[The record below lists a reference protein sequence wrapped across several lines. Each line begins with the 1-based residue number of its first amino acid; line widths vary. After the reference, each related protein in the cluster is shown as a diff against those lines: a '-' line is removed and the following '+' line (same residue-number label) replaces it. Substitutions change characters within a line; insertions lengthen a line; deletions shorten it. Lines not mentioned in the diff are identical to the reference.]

1 MSNSS
6 SQTAS
11 SSYVSNRFEQRTTP
25 GGVYDQLIDKISN
38 LGNLTLAGADYGED
52 FNRRI
57 TERGNYKYVFKDD
70 SGEHE
75 NAPDCRFIFFG
86 QTCPMSLGT
95 QLSSRGSNINYKVR
109 AHDNRVH
116 DNPSPSIRTK
126 RSAMTPSS
134 NTALFLHRRLY
145 VTSDYRYCIATN

>member
-1 MSNSS
+1 MSNLA

-11 SSYVSNRFEQRTTP
+11 SFHVSNRFEERTTP
-25 GGVYDQLIDKISN
+25 GGVYDQLIDKISD

-57 TERGNYKYVFKDD
+57 TERGNYKYVCKDD
-70 SGEHE
+70 SDEHE
-75 NAPDCRFIFFG
+75 NALDCHFIIFG

-126 RSAMTPSS
+126 RSVMTPSS
-134 NTALFLHRRLY
+134 NRASFLHRHL
-145 VTSDYRYCIATN
+145 